1 MKRLFRILYIA
12 GFLTLGVTS
21 FTSCSL
27 DPKQSN
33 YQDGEEPIKT
43 ADQLLATLNGAYARM
58 TNSAYYGRD
67 IIAFSEARSQYMYST
82 NATGRFGSVSGA
94 TVQPTHNYS
103 VDTWKQIYKTITNA
117 NRVLEANQVVVA
129 KNGDADLINFYKGQA
144 YILRAL
150 GHFDL
155 VKVYGQQYV
164 EDKGLNGM
172 GVPYKTTTRDANE
185 SISRPTVKENLE
197 LIFADLEK
205 GIALLEES
213 TPKVSGNTSS
223 VRARINLA
231 SAYGF
236 KSRIA
241 LFASQFDKGY
251 YDVVITASEKAIDS
265 SKRQVA
271 TRAGFI
277 DGYKSEEVMT
287 NSLFELTQTGSDNQ
301 FTASLFYVY
310 FTDGSL
316 GYGDLICMPAKVDAI
331 FDAKAVADGKKVE
344 DIRRTVMEEDVTSDK
359 SLRNMKKYTARTSNI
374 RIMRIEEI
382 MLNYA
387 EAALEASNGDKAK
400 ALAYVNEIAAKR
412 YLIDDKQD
420 DQIFKTLDL
429 KTVRSERTKELMF
442 EGFNFEDIM
451 RWRGTVSNPAIKG
464 NDDIDGDTISFGNPL
479 LALPIPQKEINVT
492 GIDQNKGY

>member
-33 YQDGEEPIKT
+33 YQDGEEPIT
-43 ADQLLATLNGAYARM
+43 SSEQLLATLNGAYARM

-67 IIAFSEARSQYMYST
+67 IIAFSEARSEYMYST
-82 NATGRFGSVSGA
+82 NATGRFGSISEG

-117 NRVLEANQVVVA
+117 NRVIEANQVDGNKV
-129 KNGDADLINFYKGQA
+129 NYYKGQA

-155 VKVYGQQYV
+155 VRIYGQQYV
-164 EDKGLNGM
+164 DGKGLVGM

-185 SISRPTVKENLE
+185 AIARLTVKENLD

-213 TPKVSGNTSS
+213 APKVGEATSS

-241 LFASQFDKGY
+241 LFASQFDKSY

-310 FTDGSL
+310 FTDGTL
-316 GYGDLICMPAKVDAI
+316 GYGDLICMPDKVDEI
-331 FDAKAVADGKKVE
+331 FDAKTVAAGKKVE

-359 SLRNMKKYTARTSNI
+359 NLRNMKKYTARTSNI

-412 YLIDDKQD
+412 YLIDEKQD
-420 DQIFKTLDL
+420 DQIFKVLDL
-429 KTVRSERTKELMF
+429 KTIRSERTKELMF
-442 EGFNFEDIM
+442 EGFNFEDVM
-451 RWRGTVSNPAIKG
+451 RWKGSVSNPGIVTNTEVKG
-464 NDDIDGDTISFGNPL
+464 GTIPYGSYL